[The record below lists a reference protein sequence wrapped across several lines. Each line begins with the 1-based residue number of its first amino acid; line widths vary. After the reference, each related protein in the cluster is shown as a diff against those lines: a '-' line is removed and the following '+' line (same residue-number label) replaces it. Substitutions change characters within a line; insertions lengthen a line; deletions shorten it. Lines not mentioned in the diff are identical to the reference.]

1 MDKQIFAVLSEMPD
15 YLQILVEK
23 CQLLIYK
30 PEVYFYKTRCFNYCC
45 SITVMYKM
53 HNLF

>member
-1 MDKQIFAVLSEMPD
+1 MAKQIFAVSTEMPD

-30 PEVYFYKTRCFNYCC
+30 IN
-45 SITVMYKM
+45 
-53 HNLF
+53 